1 MKYLIT
7 GGAGFIGSHLSD
19 ALIARGDSIVILD
32 NLSTGNHHNIE
43 SLIGN
48 DSVTFY
54 SGSILDE
61 VLVEK
66 LVNQAAFRQRPLQAA
81 AFGGQTF

>member
-54 SGSILDE
+54 SGSILD
-61 VLVEK
+61 
-66 LVNQAAFRQRPLQAA
+66 
-81 AFGGQTF
+81 

>member
-19 ALIARGDSIVILD
+19 ALVARGDSIVILD
-32 NLSTGNHHNIE
+32 NLSTGNQHNIE

-48 DSVTFY
+48 DAVTF
-54 SGSILDE
+54 
-61 VLVEK
+61 
-66 LVNQAAFRQRPLQAA
+66 
-81 AFGGQTF
+81 

>member
-19 ALIARGDSIVILD
+19 ALVARGDSIVILD

-43 SLIGN
+43 GLIGH
-48 DSVTFY
+48 DAVTFY
-54 SGSILDE
+54 NGSILDGD
-61 VLVEK
+61 LVAK
-66 LVNQAAFRQRPLQAA
+66 
-81 AFGGQTF
+81 